1 MSAADRWV
9 RSNGRRRRAVP
20 TETPANI
27 LSVPTAPLVTQG
39 ARSGIP
45 RDPPLWL
52 NEALHALV
60 DEGRGRGRWDRII

>member
-1 MSAADRWV
+1 MGSEQWATT
-9 RSNGRRRRAVP
+9 SGRPNRNACKHP
-20 TETPANI
+20 
-27 LSVPTAPLVTQG
+27 SVPTAPLVTQG